1 MNVVFEN
8 LVASRDEIESVD
20 GVEVRGHPA
29 AEVADLTCGFEG
41 SKSMVTIRTR
51 DGEVFERIMYRRLPD
66 DDGVHSGNGVL
77 PRIGKLPPGKNWSN
91 AQDNLH

>member
-1 MNVVFEN
+1 MSFLSN

-41 SKSMVTIRTR
+41 SKS
-51 DGEVFERIMYRRLPD
+51 IMYRRLPD